1 MVSTVMF
8 GTASIP
14 NRPTAKLS
22 IAAGLLCVAM
32 IQGSFADL
40 ELGWFQIP
48 LSAFALIWVVY
59 AIFRIEPVQIMFGL
73 MGLIAG
79 TGAVVVLFLVP
90 VTNLIS
96 GDSTSDRSLN
106 FNLLPIATGALAVG
120 YLLLFD
126 KEVAEYRR
134 NLALRFPNKDR
145 LDPKVDNLPDDPIN
159 PS

>member
-1 MVSTVMF
+1 
-8 GTASIP
+8 
-14 NRPTAKLS
+14 
-22 IAAGLLCVAM
+22 M
-32 IQGSFADL
+32 IQGSFASL

-48 LSAFALIWVVY
+48 LSAFALIWVAY
-59 AIFRIEPVQIMFGL
+59 AIFRIAAVQIMFGL

-79 TGAVVVLFLVP
+79 TGTLGVLFLVV

-96 GDSTSDRSLN
+96 GDSASDRSLN
-106 FNLLPIATGALAVG
+106 FNLLPIATGALTVG

-134 NLALRFPNKDR
+134 QLALCFPNKDS